1 MNFFIS
7 STLTFF
13 PLFQVDLLQLRSRG
27 IDYFISVFICVLYQI
42 LNKILGKNQIEK
54 IIGSASAGTPTF
66 IPGVSVNGKFLIVGG
81 SLLQLW
87 SLSLKAT
94 PSLPSSVAWGC
105 DWSSKAVEAI
115 RLPWSSR
122 VLKHLPLNEPPRT
135 WTLPPI
141 CNPLVRGWPLCC

>member
-1 MNFFIS
+1 MRFFPKIEKTCSSLKVFIFIENISALILLVSWKSYNTHPENYFNEFFIS

-13 PLFQVDLLQLRSRG
+13 PLFQVDLLQLQSRG

-81 SLLQLW
+81 SLLQL
-87 SLSLKAT
+87 
-94 PSLPSSVAWGC
+94 
-105 DWSSKAVEAI
+105 
-115 RLPWSSR
+115 
-122 VLKHLPLNEPPRT
+122 
-135 WTLPPI
+135 
-141 CNPLVRGWPLCC
+141 